1 MAEAARARG
10 YAYLAVTDHSAS
22 HGFGNDV
29 QPERLRERI
38 EEVRE
43 LNSGRRGFRV
53 LAGSEVNILPD
64 GSLDYDDELLAEL
77 DWVVASVH
85 TSFNISERAMTE
97 RVVTAIEHPLVDCIG
112 HVSGRLI
119 GRREPYRV
127 DVERIAEAAA
137 RTGTMLEIN
146 GNPNRRDLSERHAR
160 LAAEAGADLSPSQ
173 TAALS
178 TIDRHGP
185 LTPSELATLERV
197 QRPTATRIVARLEG
211 AGLVQRAADPADGR
225 SFIVSATA
233 QGRSLLRKLRTR
245 KNVYLARR
253 LRELSDDEVAVLAG
267 AAEILERL

>member
-1 MAEAARARG
+1 MTTIPSNPPDLATVPRASDEALTELAARLRLGITRTAR
-10 YAYLAVTDHSAS
+10 
-22 HGFGNDV
+22 
-29 QPERLRERI
+29 RLRQ
-38 EEVRE
+38 
-43 LNSGRRGFRV
+43 
-53 LAGSEVNILPD
+53 
-64 GSLDYDDELLAEL
+64 
-77 DWVVASVH
+77 
-85 TSFNISERAMTE
+85 
-97 RVVTAIEHPLVDCIG
+97 
-112 HVSGRLI
+112 
-119 GRREPYRV
+119 
-127 DVERIAEAAA
+127 
-137 RTGTMLEIN
+137 
-146 GNPNRRDLSERHAR
+146 
-160 LAAEAGADLSPSQ
+160 EAGTDLSPSQ

-267 AAEILERL
+267 AAEILERLQDGERG